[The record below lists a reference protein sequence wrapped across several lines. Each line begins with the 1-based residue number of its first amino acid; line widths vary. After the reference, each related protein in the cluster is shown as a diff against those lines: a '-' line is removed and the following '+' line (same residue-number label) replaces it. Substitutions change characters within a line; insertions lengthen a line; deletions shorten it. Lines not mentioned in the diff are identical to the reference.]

1 MVKKLITFT
10 ILTFALYF
18 IGGVLGYIF
27 LNSFVQKYFIYTF
40 SAATLIF
47 AIVNFWYYYIVII
60 RPTKQTADEFCKIT
74 KTDKY
79 DLTMD
84 YSVPGFCS
92 ALGTFLNTLV
102 SFSKGIFSELITSA
116 TKTSVFNAKFNFELK
131 NITHHMNET
140 RDNLQA
146 INQTMNDSTKAI
158 GDISHNM
165 ENFVRFMEEVNA
177 VSDQTIKTTKMISE
191 ASQNSLSVLS
201 ENKQSME
208 NLHAQIDDIL
218 SIVGIINDIASQ
230 TNLLALNAAIEA
242 ARAGEHGRG
251 FAVVADEIRKLAEQT
266 QKQSKE
272 IENTINSVADNFN
285 VLVERNKA
293 IKDAIEQNSR
303 LTDDMIEGFK
313 ALAHKISQ
321 ANDMINTITA
331 ATQEQ
336 SSSIEEVAQT
346 VNYLANSIQEI
357 SNSLDNVSSKSLDL
371 SKISEQS
378 ANILKRV
385 RVGSPLEKIV
395 DIANQGAKEM
405 VQTIED
411 AIKKGTISSSDIW
424 DRNYVPVPNT
434 NPQKYKTRFTDFFKQ
449 YIQPI
454 EDKYL
459 NMDSNFRF
467 VLLTDNN
474 GYIAAHNSIYDKPL
488 TGNYEKDLAGNR
500 SMRIF
505 NDPVGLAV
513 ARNQDSLIIQVYP
526 RDTGEVIADI
536 GVPVFIEGKHFGGVR
551 VGLAVENI

>member
-10 ILTFALYF
+10 ILTFVLYF

-27 LNSFVQKYFIYTF
+27 LNSFVQKYFLYTF

-47 AIVNFWYYYIVII
+47 AIINFWYYYIVII
-60 RPTKQTADEFCKIT
+60 KPTKQTADEFCKII

-79 DLTMD
+79 DLTRD

-102 SFSKGIFSELITSA
+102 SFSRGIFSELITNA

-131 NITHHMNET
+131 NITHHMKET
-140 RDNLQA
+140 ENNLEA
-146 INQTMNDSTKAI
+146 INKTMNDSTKAI
-158 GDISHNM
+158 GDISRNM
-165 ENFVRFMEEVNA
+165 ENFMRFMEEVNA
-177 VSDQTIKTTKMISE
+177 ISDQTINATKTISE
-191 ASQNSLSVLS
+191 ASQNSLSLLS
-201 ENKQSME
+201 ENKELME
-208 NLHAQIDDIL
+208 KLHNQIDDIL
-218 SIVGIINDIASQ
+218 SIVGIINDITNQ

-272 IENTINSVADNFN
+272 IENTINSVADSFSD
-285 VLVERNKA
+285 LVERNKT
-293 IKDAIEQNSR
+293 IRDAIEQNTT
-303 LTDDMIEGFK
+303 LTEEVISGFK
-313 ALAHKISQ
+313 KLADKITQ
-321 ANDMINTITA
+321 ANNMINTITA

-346 VNYLANSIQEI
+346 VNYLANSMKEI

-405 VQTIED
+405 VHTIEN
-411 AIKKGTISSSDIW
+411 AIKKGIISSSDIW

-459 NMDSNFRF
+459 NMDSNFRYF
-467 VLLTDNN
+467 LLTDNN

-488 TGNYEKDLAGNR
+488 TGNYEIDLVGNR